1 MGRAVLALLALCGAA
16 DGALRGA
23 VAPRDAD
30 EQRAKSRRALEE
42 IEVVPAA
49 EAAALAEQQAAAAA
63 MAKAEAMMAAAKAA
77 QAKAEADELEARAGA
92 TTTAAAV
99 ERVETEAAPEAEAA
113 PRPRPRPR
121 PTRRPRPRR
130 RRAETAAVAAAAAP
144 VAALAREAYGLAV
157 ELRRSLEKEEALV
170 ASLRAKLAAL
180 RGGEAGADLTA
191 ATWNMAAVNNN
202 PFEYWITYHGEGRE
216 AYEALMAGVGALI
229 EAPGDADVPLSDV
242 FTDAMFAE
250 LRARLEAAGFEGLD
264 AVAEIWEADYKHRKI
279 VSGFLK
285 DAALGAKRL
294 VSMPDR
300 VTNTISAGGATR
312 TRPTVINCYRGG
324 DLGDVASWWAAW
336 QKFMFD
342 EVVAVGDASKSP
354 AAMLP
359 PIKKSKYP
367 AITEAEEAISRP
379 LSAAATGADWQ
390 QIRGAMC
397 DALNDR
403 KYDRTASILETTYAD
418 ADVTYEFLAP
428 GDADPK
434 RDQNSLVLLKRG
446 AWAGATDVTADVV
459 AVLADAAE
467 AAGGRAPVAPGDLAA
482 VAATR
487 GGDAYLLVS
496 FHGDTNGLATKPV
509 LDAFSSLGMASS
521 YGTADAPAWSSTTF
535 NARTFLQPQ
544 LNKAVKREDR
554 FDSPSV
560 DRNPKDFIL
569 FYASDFSLLS
579 ASKDNTGDG
588 ASRA

>member
-1 MGRAVLALLALCGAA
+1 
-16 DGALRGA
+16 
-23 VAPRDAD
+23 
-30 EQRAKSRRALEE
+30 
-42 IEVVPAA
+42 
-49 EAAALAEQQAAAAA
+49 
-63 MAKAEAMMAAAKAA
+63 
-77 QAKAEADELEARAGA
+77 
-92 TTTAAAV
+92 
-99 ERVETEAAPEAEAA
+99 
-113 PRPRPRPR
+113 
-121 PTRRPRPRR
+121 
-130 RRAETAAVAAAAAP
+130 
-144 VAALAREAYGLAV
+144 
-157 ELRRSLEKEEALV
+157 
-170 ASLRAKLAAL
+170 
-180 RGGEAGADLTA
+180 
-191 ATWNMAAVNNN
+191 
-202 PFEYWITYHGEGRE
+202 
-216 AYEALMAGVGALI
+216 
-229 EAPGDADVPLSDV
+229 
-242 FTDAMFAE
+242 MFAE
-250 LRARLEAAGFEGLD
+250 LRARLEATGFEGLD
-264 AVAEIWEADYKHRKI
+264 AAEIWEADYKHRKI

-300 VTNTISAGGATR
+300 VTNTISAGRATR

-379 LSAAATGADWQ
+379 LSAVLLAAF
-390 QIRGAMC
+390 
-397 DALNDR
+397 DA
-403 KYDRTASILETTYAD
+403 IL
-418 ADVTYEFLAP
+418 FLAP

-459 AVLADAAE
+459 AALAERRGRWRQGARR
-467 AAGGRAPVAPGDLAA
+467 AGRFAA

-509 LDAFSSLGMASS
+509 LDAVHAYRSARAPGAKLLFGLDANVYAEAVEGKAFVGDFAAQFSGLGMASS

-535 NARTFLQPQ
+535 NATFLQPQ

-560 DRNPKDFIL
+560 DRNPRTSSSSTRPTF
-569 FYASDFSLLS
+569 LLS
-579 ASKDNTGDG
+579 ASATTRDG
-588 ASRA
+588 ARRTRS

>member
-42 IEVVPAA
+42 VIEVVPAA

-92 TTTAAAV
+92 TTTRGRSSMTTA
-99 ERVETEAAPEAEAA
+99 RPRDAA
-113 PRPRPRPR
+113 PR
-121 PTRRPRPRR
+121 
-130 RRAETAAVAAAAAP
+130 RRA
-144 VAALAREAYGLAV
+144 
-157 ELRRSLEKEEALV
+157 SL
-170 ASLRAKLAAL
+170 
-180 RGGEAGADLTA
+180 
-191 ATWNMAAVNNN
+191 
-202 PFEYWITYHGEGRE
+202 
-216 AYEALMAGVGALI
+216 
-229 EAPGDADVPLSDV
+229 DV

-250 LRARLEAAGFEGLD
+250 LRARLEATGFEGLD

-379 LSAAATGADWQ
+379 LSAVLLAAFDAILVHALAGAQAATGADWQ
-390 QIRGAMC
+390 HIRGAMC

-418 ADVTYEFLAP
+418 ADVVFLQESSAAFADFAKNRPLGDAYEFLAP

-459 AVLADAAE
+459 AVLADAT
-467 AAGGRAPVAPGDLAA
+467 GGKAPVAPGDLAA

-509 LDAFSSLGMASS
+509 LDAAHAYRSARAPGAKLLFGLDANVYAEAVEGKAFVGDFAAQFSGLGMASS

-569 FYASDFSLLS
+569 FYAADFSLLS

-588 ASRA
+588 AFAADDMFPTLAFPSDHAVTKVALAAAP